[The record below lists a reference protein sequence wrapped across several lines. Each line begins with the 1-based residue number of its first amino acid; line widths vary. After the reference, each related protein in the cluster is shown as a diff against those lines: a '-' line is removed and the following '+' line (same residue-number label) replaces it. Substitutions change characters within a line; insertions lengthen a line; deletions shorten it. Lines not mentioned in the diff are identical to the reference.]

1 MNITVDKIIK
11 REPVVI
17 NDKARVKDAI
27 DLMSKENI
35 GLLVIVNSSGKPIGV
50 ISERDIIKALANG
63 VDLNARVT
71 DVGTVGNLVTI
82 SPKDSVYR
90 AALLMNDYKVRHLIV
105 MDGDKL
111 RGVISIRDII
121 SEERVISRFAEL
133 AETKFLDTE
142 VSGAD

>member
-1 MNITVDKIIK
+1 MSITVDKIIK

-90 AALLMNDYKVRHLIV
+90 AAY
-105 MDGDKL
+105 
-111 RGVISIRDII
+111 
-121 SEERVISRFAEL
+121 
-133 AETKFLDTE
+133 
-142 VSGAD
+142 

>member
-1 MNITVDKIIK
+1 
-11 REPVVI
+11 
-17 NDKARVKDAI
+17 
-27 DLMSKENI
+27 
-35 GLLVIVNSSGKPIGV
+35 
-50 ISERDIIKALANG
+50 
-63 VDLNARVT
+63 
-71 DVGTVGNLVTI
+71 
-82 SPKDSVYR
+82 
-90 AALLMNDYKVRHLIV
+90 MNDYKVRHLIV